1 MKKILFLTT
10 ALTLSTPAISDYKIF
25 LNQKL
30 DIPEPVVDNSCPSD
44 PSPKI
49 ASLNPVLW
57 YSSTNVN
64 ETNGQITQLNP
75 IGNTNI
81 AAISTTGRETLLEE
95 NSHDNCPA
103 IVTDGDNMTANYNLG
118 SENRTS

>member
-10 ALTLSTPAISDYKIF
+10 ALTLSSPAISDYKIF

-30 DIPEPVVDNSCPSD
+30 DIPEPLVDNSCPSD
-44 PSPKI
+44 PSSEI

-64 ETNGQITQLNP
+64 ETNRQITQLNP

-81 AAISTTGRETLLEE
+81 AAISTSGRETSLEE
-95 NSHDNCPA
+95 DLYNNCPA
-103 IVTDGDNMTANYNLG
+103 IVADGDNTW
-118 SENRTS
+118 T